1 MMSLSHHNREEET
14 LLDYFRQMLSEEE
27 AVMDASGEA
36 PAVKA
41 ALPESPAVEP
51 DARGDL
57 PVTGPEPEL
66 QTAPEV
72 KSESRPLD
80 YAPQPSLES
89 LLMAIGTEPVSAT
102 ATETA
107 TATAVDTATETA
119 TAVDTATETATAVDT
134 ATETATA
141 VDMVTETE
149 TVTETATAVAGAT
162 DSVTVKDTEKTVEIL
177 PGLSEAQRRAFS
189 EWKNIEPGREFQTL
203 FFTVGGVRFAVP
215 LVDLGSIFEC
225 QKTTFIFGQPQWF
238 MGMTDIRGKKINIVD
253 TLRFVKEDYAGR
265 EEPYPYIIT
274 LGTSRWAITCDV
286 LEGNRTI
293 QNEAV
298 KWRQSAGNRPWL
310 AGIVKKEMCALLH
323 VETLVQLFE
332 SGFNPRSLGEIKE
345 QD

>member
-66 QTAPEV
+66 QPAPEV

-107 TATAVDTATETA
+107 AAVDTATETA
-119 TAVDTATETATAVDT
+119 TAVDTVTETATAVDT
-134 ATETATA
+134 
-141 VDMVTETE
+141 VTETE
-149 TVTETATAVAGAT
+149 TLTETATETESATAVAGAT

-323 VETLVQLFE
+323 VEALVQLFE

>member
-57 PVTGPEPEL
+57 PVTGPDPEL
-66 QTAPEV
+66 QPAPEV

-107 TATAVDTATETA
+107 AAVDTATETA
-119 TAVDTATETATAVDT
+119 TAVDT
-134 ATETATA
+134 
-141 VDMVTETE
+141 VTETE
-149 TVTETATAVAGAT
+149 TLTETATETESATAVAGAT

-323 VETLVQLFE
+323 VEALVKLFE

>member
-36 PAVKA
+36 PAVNA

-66 QTAPEV
+66 QPAPEV

-107 TATAVDTATETA
+107 AAVDTATETA
-119 TAVDTATETATAVDT
+119 TAVDTVTETATAVDT
-134 ATETATA
+134 
-141 VDMVTETE
+141 VTETE
-149 TVTETATAVAGAT
+149 TLTETATETESATAVAGAT

-323 VETLVQLFE
+323 VEALVQLFE

>member
-66 QTAPEV
+66 QPAPEV

-107 TATAVDTATETA
+107 TAVDTVTETA
-119 TAVDTATETATAVDT
+119 TAVDT
-134 ATETATA
+134 
-141 VDMVTETE
+141 VTETE
-149 TVTETATAVAGAT
+149 TLTETATETESATAVAGAT

-323 VETLVQLFE
+323 VEALVQLFE

>member
-57 PVTGPEPEL
+57 PVTGPDPEL
-66 QTAPEV
+66 QPAPEV

-107 TATAVDTATETA
+107 AAVDTATETA
-119 TAVDTATETATAVDT
+119 TAVDT
-134 ATETATA
+134 
-141 VDMVTETE
+141 VTETE
-149 TVTETATAVAGAT
+149 TLTETATETESATAVAGAT

-203 FFTVGGVRFAVP
+203 FFMVGGVRFAVP

-323 VETLVQLFE
+323 VEALVQLFE

>member
-66 QTAPEV
+66 QTAPEM

-80 YAPQPSLES
+80 YAPHPSLES

-119 TAVDTATETATAVDT
+119 TAVDTATETAA
-134 ATETATA
+134 A

-323 VETLVQLFE
+323 VEALVQLFE

>member
-66 QTAPEV
+66 QPAPEV

-107 TATAVDTATETA
+107 AAVDTATETAAAVDTATETA
-119 TAVDTATETATAVDT
+119 TAVDT
-134 ATETATA
+134 
-141 VDMVTETE
+141 VTETE
-149 TVTETATAVAGAT
+149 TLTETATETESATAVAGAT

-323 VETLVQLFE
+323 VEALVQLFE

>member
-57 PVTGPEPEL
+57 PVTGPEPEF
-66 QTAPEV
+66 QPAPEV

-107 TATAVDTATETA
+107 AAVDTATETA
-119 TAVDTATETATAVDT
+119 TAVDTVTETATAVDT
-134 ATETATA
+134 
-141 VDMVTETE
+141 VTETE
-149 TVTETATAVAGAT
+149 TLTETATETESATAVAGAT

-203 FFTVGGVRFAVP
+203 FFMVGGVRFAVP

-323 VETLVQLFE
+323 VEALVQLFE

>member
-57 PVTGPEPEL
+57 PVTGPDPEL
-66 QTAPEV
+66 QPAPGV

-107 TATAVDTATETA
+107 AAVDTATETA
-119 TAVDTATETATAVDT
+119 TAVDT
-134 ATETATA
+134 
-141 VDMVTETE
+141 VTETE
-149 TVTETATAVAGAT
+149 TLTETATETESATAVAGAT

-177 PGLSEAQRRAFS
+177 PGLSKAQRRAFS

-323 VETLVQLFE
+323 VEALVQLFE

>member
-80 YAPQPSLES
+80 YAPHPSLES
-89 LLMAIGTEPVSAT
+89 LLMAIGTEPVSA
-102 ATETA
+102 
-107 TATAVDTATETA
+107 
-119 TAVDTATETATAVDT
+119 TATETATAVDT

-323 VETLVQLFE
+323 VEALVQLFE

-345 QD
+345 LD